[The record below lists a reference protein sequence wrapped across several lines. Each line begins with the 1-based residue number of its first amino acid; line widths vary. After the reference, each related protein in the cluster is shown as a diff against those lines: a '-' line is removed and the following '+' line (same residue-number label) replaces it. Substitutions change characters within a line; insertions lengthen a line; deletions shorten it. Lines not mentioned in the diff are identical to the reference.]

1 MSKSTKPA
9 GGFINTLSKLGDAVA
24 DVRKEIKEAKA
35 NGLEAPRL
43 PVSRGDGWSVDPLLL
58 IEEEGFNSRG
68 AFATDYWNR
77 PDVVAHI
84 RGFADSYK
92 AGSYVPPM
100 VVIVRDAD
108 IIIRQGAHRWRGLK
122 LAIAEGAKIELVS
135 VIEQKGDEAE
145 QTKLCLNDN
154 NSRHLAPLD
163 RAVHYGKLSNWGWP
177 VSRIAKEIGMTA
189 EHVRTTLVLLELP
202 IDLKRMIADDV
213 IRATLALQLFNDHG
227 HKALEYV
234 NAAIAEKE
242 TANTLAL
249 QVGSLELELAGS
261 KNGVEN
267 AVATEVNGS
276 TPALEPQP
284 QKASTEPPQKL
295 KITGKDLKKVV
306 ATTPK
311 ISKKTVNFVHKSFE
325 ALAQSI
331 DQITLKGDR
340 FVMEMSA
347 DEFEMMKEM
356 KAQLIAV
363 SKPEPDQKDQAQ
375 ADLLEG
381 QKEAANSTGQTL
393 Q

>member
-1 MSKSTKPA
+1 MSKSTKPV
-9 GGFINTLSKLGDAVA
+9 GGFINTMSKLGDAVA

-35 NGLEAPRL
+35 KGLEAPRL

-108 IIIRQGAHRWRGLK
+108 IIIRQGAHRLRGLK

-213 IRATLALQLFNDHG
+213 IRATLALELFNDHG

-234 NAAIAEKE
+234 NKAIAEKE
-242 TANTLAL
+242 VASALA
-249 QVGSLELELAGS
+249 QEAGSLELKLEGTS
-261 KNGVEN
+261 DVEN
-267 AVATEVNGS
+267 PVATELNGAAS
-276 TPALEPQP
+276 AGEAQP
-284 QKASTEPPQKL
+284 QQKSKEAIQKL

-306 ATTPK
+306 GTTPK

-325 ALAQSI
+325 ALSKSI
-331 DQITLKGDR
+331 DQITIQGDR

-347 DEFEMMKEM
+347 EEFEMLKEM

-363 SKPEPDQKDQAQ
+363 TKPDPDEKDPAQ
-375 ADLLEG
+375 TDLLDG
-381 QKEAANSTGQTL
+381 QTDPETGAGQTL

>member
-9 GGFINTLSKLGDAVA
+9 GGYINTLSKLGDAVA

-35 NGLEAPRL
+35 KGLKAPRL

-84 RGFADSYK
+84 RGFAESYK

-122 LAIAEGAKIELVS
+122 LAIAEGAEIELIS

-163 RAVHYGKLSNWGWP
+163 RAVHYGKLSNWGWS

-242 TANTLAL
+242 TANTLA
-249 QVGSLELELAGS
+249 QQAGSLELELAGS
-261 KNGVEN
+261 NNGVEN
-267 AVATEVNGS
+267 AVATELNGS
-276 TPALEPQP
+276 TPAEAQP
-284 QKASTEPPQKL
+284 QKPPTESPQKL
-295 KITGKDLKKVV
+295 KITGKDLNKVV
-306 ATTPK
+306 VTTPK

-375 ADLLEG
+375 ADLLDG
-381 QKEAANSTGQTL
+381 QKEAGNSAGQTL